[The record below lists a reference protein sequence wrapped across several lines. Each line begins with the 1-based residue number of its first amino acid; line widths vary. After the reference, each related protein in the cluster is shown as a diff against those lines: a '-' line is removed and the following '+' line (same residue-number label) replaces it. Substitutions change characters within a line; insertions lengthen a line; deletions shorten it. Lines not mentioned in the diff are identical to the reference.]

1 MWPLLRHS
9 GCHFGVGT
17 LSGTVQ
23 TEAIRLTPLL
33 LDWARPDL
41 PVFPA
46 EASSSKVVQVK
57 MPDSLRKEYNF
68 PAGKLVE
75 IPNPLYSYKFQPG
88 TQENIKV
95 SHGTMSNTFGS
106 T

>member
-1 MWPLLRHS
+1 
-9 GCHFGVGT
+9 
-17 LSGTVQ
+17 
-23 TEAIRLTPLL
+23 
-33 LDWARPDL
+33 
-41 PVFPA
+41 
-46 EASSSKVVQVK
+46 

-95 SHGTMSNTFGS
+95 SQGTTSNAFGS